1 MGYSPLNHTVPLF
14 KPTDS
19 SEPTGWAQVLG
30 PPSLPP
36 LPGTNISGTLLVPP
50 TLPFAHSALS
60 PRDTFALSLV
70 SPCCTP
76 HSPRS
81 VLPMPTT
88 FSKRAPF
95 STRDNG
101 HHLSCRTAVRQG
113 GGGLGLSCGEAPGT
127 LRPVLPP
134 CQPSVYVL

>member
-1 MGYSPLNHTVPLF
+1 MGYSPLNHTAPLF
-14 KPTDS
+14 KPTDG

-30 PPSLPP
+30 PPSLPS

-76 HSPRS
+76 I
-81 VLPMPTT
+81 LP
-88 FSKRAPF
+88 
-95 STRDNG
+95 D
-101 HHLSCRTAVRQG
+101 LSCLCLPPSPN
-113 GGGLGLSCGEAPGT
+113 GLPFPPGT
-127 LRPVLPP
+127 TDTIFHVGR
-134 CQPSVYVL
+134 Q